1 MITLYT
7 THCPKCM
14 VLENKLK
21 EKNIEYEA
29 ITDVSIMQ
37 NKGFLSAPTL
47 EVDGEIL
54 DFMQAI
60 KWVSNK

>member
-21 EKNIEYEA
+21 EKNIEYEV

-60 KWVSNK
+60 KWVNNK